1 MPYLECRDFRR
12 VFRHFTLD
20 ISFSV
25 EEGELLCII
34 GPSGSGKSTLLNAI
48 AGTDRSVAGQIILA
62 GEDITAM
69 DIRRR
74 GIGMVFQD
82 FSLFPSMD
90 VGRNIR
96 YGMRDVSPE
105 EKERRTEELLE
116 MVDLPGFGK
125 RSVNELSGGEA
136 QRVAL
141 ARAVAAKP
149 RMLLLDEPLSA
160 LDAPLRKKLRATIR
174 QIHDETGITMIHVTH
189 DREEAFAIADRIMI
203 MRDGKAVAAGTPEQL
218 YRHPQNLFTAFFTGE
233 GTALPM
239 PRQSSDKSENLMFFR
254 PEDAVLGKAVPDE
267 GYTVFEGAVPESCE
281 YTGSGY
287 LVRLSYKGRP
297 VLVMAD
303 NRPDFSCADALHF
316 SVRNDRM
323 VLLDGESTKDPGLG
337 IN

>member
-1 MPYLECRDFRR
+1 MPYLECRDLRR

-25 EEGELLCII
+25 DKGELLCII

-48 AGTDRSVAGQIILA
+48 AGTDRSVAGQIILD

-74 GIGMVFQD
+74 RIGMVFQD

-90 VGRNIR
+90 VSRNIR

-105 EKERRTEELLE
+105 KKERRTEELLE
-116 MVDLPGFGK
+116 MVDLPGYGK

-203 MRDGKAVAAGTPEQL
+203 MRDGKAVATGTPEQL

-233 GTALPM
+233 GSAIPIPGFTGESTEKM
-239 PRQSSDKSENLMFFR
+239 FFFR
-254 PEDAVLGKAVPDE
+254 PEDAVIGDAVNHED
-267 GYTVFEGAVPESCE
+267 YAVFKSAEPESCE

-287 LVRLSYKGRP
+287 MVRLSWNGRP
-297 VLVMAD
+297 VLVMSD
-303 NRPDFSCADALHF
+303 RRPGLSGTEPTAF
-316 SVRNDRM
+316 SVRRDRM
-323 VLLDGESTKDPGLG
+323 VILDGESTKNPGF
-337 IN
+337 